1 MTGRPRMGG
10 RVASDTLLAWEAV
23 NDRVRAEYRYRE
35 RQAPGS
41 GDAWLAA
48 RVELVEAAEAEDS
61 RQRIAQSLTQSPTGV
76 FDAKDRAPR
85 APARRRA
92 RGLLSR
98 ARSERAGGGAA

>member
-10 RVASDTLLAWEAV
+10 RVASDTLPAWEAV
-23 NDRVRAEYRYRE
+23 AEYRYRE